1 MNPDPL
7 ARYLQRLPTLITF
20 FFSVMLVTFFRELM
34 VTFQLTTDPK
44 FDWSTPGQ
52 ALIIDGGWTL

>member
-34 VTFQLTTDPK
+34 VTFQLTTESGVRPVD
-44 FDWSTPGQ
+44 SC
-52 ALIIDGGWTL
+52 AMS